1 MVDEEPVDHVSF
13 VSVVLISNKPRFPTK
28 TTSELFKK
36 KKCTRKQQDIY
47 CFSYG
52 NFCRTKKE
60 AERLPGRNGR
70 IKAVV

>member
-36 KKCTRKQQDIY
+36 KNVQGSSRIYIASHMGIFAGRKRRQNG
-47 CFSYG
+47 F
-52 NFCRTKKE
+52 R
-60 AERLPGRNGR
+60 AETEES
-70 IKAVV
+70 KQ